1 MVWKLWNDVYLQN
14 ASFHCVAGETMD
26 TSTDCPLSFSSAPP
40 FTTPP
45 PPLASLVAAAA
56 SAAAVAVASLIGEI
70 GAAGDLAGVASLD
83 LTSPSL
89 VAASVGAAP
98 VSADGFEASPLTK
111 TGAVVSTDAREAT
124 FE

>member
-1 MVWKLWNDVYLQN
+1 
-14 ASFHCVAGETMD
+14 MD
-26 TSTDCPLSFSSAPP
+26 TSTDCPLSFSPEPP
-40 FTTPP
+40 LTRPPP
-45 PPLASLVAAAA
+45 PPLASAAAGASA
-56 SAAAVAVASLIGEI
+56 SAAAGASLVGEF
-70 GAAGDLAGVASLD
+70 GATGVLAGVASLD

-89 VAASVGAAP
+89 VAASVGAAL